1 MYNRNQEGCTWGVLI
16 YMMNDIL
23 NIYIDLVTS
32 PVVAFLLLS
41 IFFLGIVYQLF
52 SEKINIIGV
61 LSILS
66 IFIFFSGHLFTSSA
80 SVLTLILILLSGF
93 LILIEFFVIGMVL
106 GFIGVLLFGAS
117 ILTVSGN
124 VFLYSIFLAVI
135 FIMVIIEWVIF
146 VKHKKR
152 KIPFLNRLILND
164 ATDKE
169 SGYTSFDDRS
179 YLVGEIAVTHTVLRP
194 SGTIRLGDERIDAVA
209 EGSYIPSDV
218 KVKII
223 FVEGTR
229 VVVRPVE
236 D

>member
-1 MYNRNQEGCTWGVLI
+1 MGGSYL
-16 YMMNDIL
+16 YMIKDSIQF
-23 NIYIDLVTS
+23 YIDVVTS

-41 IFFLGIVYQLF
+41 IFFLGVVYQLF
-52 SEKINIIGV
+52 SQRVNIIGILAV
-61 LSILS
+61 LS
-66 IFIFFSGHLFTSSA
+66 IFIFFSGHLLTGGGNM
-80 SVLTLILILLSGF
+80 LTLILILLSGF
-93 LILIEFFVIGMVL
+93 LILIEFFVIGTLL
-106 GFIGVLLFGAS
+106 GLIGIIVFGVS

-124 VFLYSIFLAVI
+124 AVLYSIFLAVI
-135 FIMVIIEWVIF
+135 LVMVIIEWVIF

-179 YLVGEIAVTHTVLRP
+179 HLVGEIAVTHTVLRP

-229 VVVRPVE
+229 IVVRPTE

>member
-1 MYNRNQEGCTWGVLI
+1 MGGSYL
-16 YMMNDIL
+16 YMINNSIQF
-23 NIYIDLVTS
+23 YIDVVTS

-41 IFFLGIVYQLF
+41 IFFLGVVYQLF
-52 SEKINIIGV
+52 SDRINIVGV
-61 LSILS
+61 LAVLS
-66 IFIFFSGHLFTSSA
+66 IFIFYSGHLLTGSSNLLA
-80 SVLTLILILLSGF
+80 LILILISG
-93 LILIEFFVIGMVL
+93 ILLLVEFFVIGMIL
-106 GFIGVLLFGAS
+106 GAIGLMLFAAS
-117 ILTVSGN
+117 ILVVSGN
-124 VFLYSIFLAVI
+124 ALLYSVFLAVI
-135 FIMVIIEWVIF
+135 LVMVIIEWVIF

-152 KIPFLNRLILND
+152 KIPFLNRLILSD

-179 YLVGEIAVTHTVLRP
+179 HLVGEVAVTHTVLRP

-229 VVVRPVE
+229 VVVRPTE

>member
-1 MYNRNQEGCTWGVLI
+1 MGGSYL
-16 YMMNDIL
+16 YMIKDSIQF
-23 NIYIDLVTS
+23 YIDVVTS

-41 IFFLGIVYQLF
+41 IFFLGVVYQLF
-52 SEKINIIGV
+52 SQRVNIIGILAV
-61 LSILS
+61 LS
-66 IFIFFSGHLFTSSA
+66 IFIFFSGHLLTGGGNM
-80 SVLTLILILLSGF
+80 LTLILILLSGF
-93 LILIEFFVIGMVL
+93 LILIEFFVIGTLL
-106 GFIGVLLFGAS
+106 GLIGIIVFGVS

-124 VFLYSIFLAVI
+124 PVLYSIFLAVI
-135 FIMVIIEWVIF
+135 LIMVIIEWVIF

-179 YLVGEIAVTHTVLRP
+179 HLVGEIAVTHTVLRP

-229 VVVRPVE
+229 IVVRPTE

>member
-1 MYNRNQEGCTWGVLI
+1 MGGSYL
-16 YMMNDIL
+16 YMIKDSIQF
-23 NIYIDLVTS
+23 YIDVVTL

-41 IFFLGIVYQLF
+41 IFFLGVVYQLF
-52 SEKINIIGV
+52 SQRVNIIGILAV
-61 LSILS
+61 LS
-66 IFIFFSGHLFTSSA
+66 IFIFFSGHLLTGGGNM
-80 SVLTLILILLSGF
+80 LTLILILLSGF
-93 LILIEFFVIGMVL
+93 LILIEFFVIGTLL
-106 GFIGVLLFGAS
+106 GLIGILVFGVS

-124 VFLYSIFLAVI
+124 AVLYSIFLAVI
-135 FIMVIIEWVIF
+135 LIMVIIEWVIF

-179 YLVGEIAVTHTVLRP
+179 HLVGEIAVTHTVLRP

-229 VVVRPVE
+229 IVVRPTE

>member
-1 MYNRNQEGCTWGVLI
+1 MGGSYL
-16 YMMNDIL
+16 YMIKDSIQF
-23 NIYIDLVTS
+23 YIDVVTL

-41 IFFLGIVYQLF
+41 IFFLGVVYQLF
-52 SEKINIIGV
+52 SQRVNIIGILAV
-61 LSILS
+61 LS
-66 IFIFFSGHLFTSSA
+66 IFIFFSGHLLTGGGNM
-80 SVLTLILILLSGF
+80 LTLILILLSGF
-93 LILIEFFVIGMVL
+93 LILIEFFVIGTLL
-106 GFIGVLLFGAS
+106 GLIGIIVFGVS

-124 VFLYSIFLAVI
+124 AVLYSIFLAVI
-135 FIMVIIEWVIF
+135 LIMVIIEWVIF

-179 YLVGEIAVTHTVLRP
+179 HLVGEIAVTHTVLRP

-229 VVVRPVE
+229 IVVRPTE

>member
-1 MYNRNQEGCTWGVLI
+1 MGGSYL
-16 YMMNDIL
+16 YMIKDSIQF
-23 NIYIDLVTS
+23 YIDVVTS

-41 IFFLGIVYQLF
+41 IFFLGLVYQLF
-52 SEKINIIGV
+52 SQRVNIIGILAV
-61 LSILS
+61 LS
-66 IFIFFSGHLFTSSA
+66 IFIFFSGHLLTGGGNM
-80 SVLTLILILLSGF
+80 LTLILILLSGF
-93 LILIEFFVIGMVL
+93 LILIEFFVIGTLL
-106 GFIGVLLFGAS
+106 GLIGIIVFVAS

-124 VFLYSIFLAVI
+124 AVLYSIFLAVI
-135 FIMVIIEWVIF
+135 LIMVIIEWVIF

-179 YLVGEIAVTHTVLRP
+179 HLVGEIAVTHTVLRP

-229 VVVRPVE
+229 IVVRPTE

>member
-66 IFIFFSGHLFTSSA
+66 IFIFFSGHLFTSS
-80 SVLTLILILLSGF
+80 
-93 LILIEFFVIGMVL
+93 
-106 GFIGVLLFGAS
+106 GVLLFGAS

-179 YLVGEIAVTHTVLRP
+179 YLVGEIAETHTVLRP

>member
-1 MYNRNQEGCTWGVLI
+1 MGGSYL
-16 YMMNDIL
+16 YMISNSIQF
-23 NIYIDLVTS
+23 YIDIVTS

-41 IFFLGIVYQLF
+41 IFFLGVVYQLF
-52 SEKINIIGV
+52 SERVNIAGILAV
-61 LSILS
+61 LS
-66 IFIFFSGHLFTSSA
+66 IFIFFSGHL
-80 SVLTLILILLSGF
+80 LTGDGNILALILILISGS
-93 LILIEFFVIGMVL
+93 LMLIEFFVIGMIL
-106 GFIGVLLFGAS
+106 GAIGVMLFCAS
-117 ILTVSGN
+117 ILVVSGN
-124 VFLYSIFLAVI
+124 AFLYSVFLAVI
-135 FIMVIIEWVIF
+135 LVMVIIEWVIF
-146 VKHKKR
+146 VKYKKR

-179 YLVGEIAVTHTVLRP
+179 HLVGEIAVTHTVLRP

-209 EGSYIPSDV
+209 EGSYIPADV

-229 VVVRPVE
+229 VVVRPTE

>member
-1 MYNRNQEGCTWGVLI
+1 MYMGGSYL
-16 YMMNDIL
+16 YMIKDSIQF
-23 NIYIDLVTS
+23 YIDVVTS

-41 IFFLGIVYQLF
+41 IFFLGVVYQLF
-52 SEKINIIGV
+52 SQRVNIIGILAV
-61 LSILS
+61 LS
-66 IFIFFSGHLFTSSA
+66 IFIFFSGHLLTGGGNM
-80 SVLTLILILLSGF
+80 LTLILILLSGF
-93 LILIEFFVIGMVL
+93 LILIEFFVIGTLL
-106 GFIGVLLFGAS
+106 GLIGIIVFGVS
-117 ILTVSGN
+117 ILPVSGN
-124 VFLYSIFLAVI
+124 AVLYSIFLAVI
-135 FIMVIIEWVIF
+135 LIMVIIEWVIF

-152 KIPFLNRLILND
+152 KISFLNRLILND
-164 ATDKE
+164 ATDKD

-179 YLVGEIAVTHTVLRP
+179 HLVGEIAVTHTVLRP

-229 VVVRPVE
+229 IVVRPTE

>member
-1 MYNRNQEGCTWGVLI
+1 MGTTYLYTISGI
-16 YMMNDIL
+16 FKF
-23 NIYIDLVTS
+23 YIDIVTN

-41 IFFLGIVYQLF
+41 IFFLGVVYQLF
-52 SEKINIIGV
+52 SEKINIVGI

-66 IFIFFSGHLFTSSA
+66 IFIFFSGHLLTGSGNL
-80 SVLTLILILLSGF
+80 LTLLLILLSGL
-93 LILIEFFVIGMVL
+93 LILLEFFVIGTLL
-106 GFIGVLLFGAS
+106 GIIGVILFGVS
-117 ILTVSGN
+117 ILSVSGN

-135 FIMVIIEWVIF
+135 LIMVIIEWVIF
-146 VKHKKR
+146 VKYKKR
-152 KIPFLNRLILND
+152 KIPFLNRLILSD

-179 YLVGEIAVTHTVLRP
+179 HLVGEIAETHTVLRP

>member
-1 MYNRNQEGCTWGVLI
+1 MGESYL
-16 YMMNDIL
+16 YMINTSIQF
-23 NIYIDLVTS
+23 YIDIVTS

-41 IFFLGIVYQLF
+41 IFFLGVVYQLF
-52 SEKINIIGV
+52 SEKVNIIGILAV
-61 LSILS
+61 LA
-66 IFIFFSGHLFTSSA
+66 IFIFFSGHLLTGSGNM
-80 SVLTLILILLSGF
+80 LTLLLILLSGF
-93 LILIEFFVIGMVL
+93 LILIEFFVIGTLL
-106 GFIGVLLFGAS
+106 GIVGVLIFGVS
-117 ILTVSGN
+117 IITVSGN
-124 VFLYSIFLAVI
+124 ALLYSIFLAVI
-135 FIMVIIEWVIF
+135 LVMVIIEWVIF

-152 KIPFLNRLILND
+152 KIPFLNRLILSD

-179 YLVGEIAVTHTVLRP
+179 HLVGEFAVTHTVLRP

-229 VVVRPVE
+229 VVVRPTE

>member
-1 MYNRNQEGCTWGVLI
+1 MGGSYL
-16 YMMNDIL
+16 YMIKDSIQF
-23 NIYIDLVTS
+23 YIDVVTS

-41 IFFLGIVYQLF
+41 IFFLGLVYQLF
-52 SEKINIIGV
+52 SQRVNIIGILAV
-61 LSILS
+61 LS
-66 IFIFFSGHLFTSSA
+66 IFIFFSGHLLTGGGNM
-80 SVLTLILILLSGF
+80 LTLILILLSGF
-93 LILIEFFVIGMVL
+93 LILIEFFVIGTLL
-106 GFIGVLLFGAS
+106 GLIGILVFGVS

-124 VFLYSIFLAVI
+124 AVLYSIFLAVI
-135 FIMVIIEWVIF
+135 LIMVIIEWVIF

-179 YLVGEIAVTHTVLRP
+179 HLVGEIAVTHTVLRP

-229 VVVRPVE
+229 IVVRPTE

>member
-1 MYNRNQEGCTWGVLI
+1 MGGSYL
-16 YMMNDIL
+16 YMIKDSIQF
-23 NIYIDLVTS
+23 YIDVVTS

-41 IFFLGIVYQLF
+41 IFFLGVVYQLF
-52 SEKINIIGV
+52 SERVNIIGILAV
-61 LSILS
+61 LS
-66 IFIFFSGHLFTSSA
+66 IFIFFSGHLLTGGGNM
-80 SVLTLILILLSGF
+80 LTLILILLSGF
-93 LILIEFFVIGMVL
+93 LILIEFFVIGTLL
-106 GFIGVLLFGAS
+106 GLIGIIVFVVS

-124 VFLYSIFLAVI
+124 AVLYSIFLAVI
-135 FIMVIIEWVIF
+135 LIMVIIEWVIF

-179 YLVGEIAVTHTVLRP
+179 HLVGEIAVTHAVLRP

-229 VVVRPVE
+229 IVVRPTE

>member
-1 MYNRNQEGCTWGVLI
+1 MGGSYL
-16 YMMNDIL
+16 YMISNSIQF
-23 NIYIDLVTS
+23 YIDIVTS

-41 IFFLGIVYQLF
+41 IFFLGVVYQLF
-52 SEKINIIGV
+52 SERVNIAGILAV
-61 LSILS
+61 LS
-66 IFIFFSGHLFTSSA
+66 IFIFFSGHL
-80 SVLTLILILLSGF
+80 LTGDGNILALILILISGS
-93 LILIEFFVIGMVL
+93 LMLIEFFVIGMIL
-106 GFIGVLLFGAS
+106 GAIGVMLFGAS
-117 ILTVSGN
+117 ILVVSGN
-124 VFLYSIFLAVI
+124 AFLYSVFLAVI
-135 FIMVIIEWVIF
+135 LVMVIIEWVIF
-146 VKHKKR
+146 VKYKKR

-179 YLVGEIAVTHTVLRP
+179 HLVGEIAVTHTVLRP

-209 EGSYIPSDV
+209 EGSYIPADV

-229 VVVRPVE
+229 VVVRPTE

>member
-1 MYNRNQEGCTWGVLI
+1 MGGSYL
-16 YMMNDIL
+16 YMIKDSIQF
-23 NIYIDLVTS
+23 YIDVVTS

-41 IFFLGIVYQLF
+41 IFFLGVVYQLF
-52 SEKINIIGV
+52 SQRVNIIGILAV
-61 LSILS
+61 LS
-66 IFIFFSGHLFTSSA
+66 IFIFFSGHLLTGGGNM
-80 SVLTLILILLSGF
+80 LTLILILLSGF
-93 LILIEFFVIGMVL
+93 LILIEFFVIGTLL
-106 GFIGVLLFGAS
+106 GLIGIIVFGVS

-124 VFLYSIFLAVI
+124 AVLYSIFLAVI
-135 FIMVIIEWVIF
+135 LIMVIIEWVIF

-179 YLVGEIAVTHTVLRP
+179 HLVGEIAVTHTVLRP

-229 VVVRPVE
+229 IVVRPTE

>member
-1 MYNRNQEGCTWGVLI
+1 MGGSYL
-16 YMMNDIL
+16 YMISNSIQF
-23 NIYIDLVTS
+23 YIDIVTS

-41 IFFLGIVYQLF
+41 IFFLGVVYQLF
-52 SEKINIIGV
+52 SERVNIAGILAV
-61 LSILS
+61 LS
-66 IFIFFSGHLFTSSA
+66 IFIFFSGHL
-80 SVLTLILILLSGF
+80 LTGDGNILALILVLISGS
-93 LILIEFFVIGMVL
+93 LMLIEFFVIGMIL
-106 GFIGVLLFGAS
+106 GAIGVMLFGAS
-117 ILTVSGN
+117 ILVVSGN
-124 VFLYSIFLAVI
+124 AFLYSVFLAVI
-135 FIMVIIEWVIF
+135 LVMVIIEWVIF
-146 VKHKKR
+146 VKYKKR

-179 YLVGEIAVTHTVLRP
+179 HLVGEIAVTHTVLRP

-209 EGSYIPSDV
+209 EGSYIPADV

-229 VVVRPVE
+229 VVVRPME

>member
-1 MYNRNQEGCTWGVLI
+1 MGGSYL
-16 YMMNDIL
+16 YMIKDSIQF
-23 NIYIDLVTS
+23 YIDVVTL

-41 IFFLGIVYQLF
+41 IFFLGVVYQLF
-52 SEKINIIGV
+52 SQRVNIIGILAV
-61 LSILS
+61 LS
-66 IFIFFSGHLFTSSA
+66 IFIFFSGHLLTGGGNM
-80 SVLTLILILLSGF
+80 LTLILILLSGF
-93 LILIEFFVIGMVL
+93 LILIEFFVIGTLL
-106 GFIGVLLFGAS
+106 GLIGIIVFGVS

-124 VFLYSIFLAVI
+124 AVLYSIFLAVI
-135 FIMVIIEWVIF
+135 LVMVIIEWVIF

-179 YLVGEIAVTHTVLRP
+179 HLVGEIAVTHTVLRP

-229 VVVRPVE
+229 IVVRPTE

>member
-1 MYNRNQEGCTWGVLI
+1 MGGSYL
-16 YMMNDIL
+16 YMIKDSIQF
-23 NIYIDLVTS
+23 YIDVVTS

-41 IFFLGIVYQLF
+41 IFFLGVVYQLF
-52 SEKINIIGV
+52 SERVNIIGILAV
-61 LSILS
+61 LS
-66 IFIFFSGHLFTSSA
+66 IFIFFSGHLLTGGGNM
-80 SVLTLILILLSGF
+80 LTLILILLSGF
-93 LILIEFFVIGMVL
+93 LILIEFFVIGTLL
-106 GFIGVLLFGAS
+106 GLIGIIVFGVS

-124 VFLYSIFLAVI
+124 AVLYSIFLAVI
-135 FIMVIIEWVIF
+135 LIMVIIEWVIF

-179 YLVGEIAVTHTVLRP
+179 HLVGEIAVTHTVLRP

-229 VVVRPVE
+229 IVVRPTE

>member
-1 MYNRNQEGCTWGVLI
+1 MGGSYL
-16 YMMNDIL
+16 YMIKDSIQF
-23 NIYIDLVTS
+23 YIDVVTL

-41 IFFLGIVYQLF
+41 IFFLGVVYQLF
-52 SEKINIIGV
+52 SQRVNIIGILAV
-61 LSILS
+61 LS
-66 IFIFFSGHLFTSSA
+66 IFIFFSGHLLTGGGNM
-80 SVLTLILILLSGF
+80 LTLILILLSGF
-93 LILIEFFVIGMVL
+93 LILIEFFVIGTLL
-106 GFIGVLLFGAS
+106 GLIGILVFGVS

-124 VFLYSIFLAVI
+124 AILYSIFLAVI
-135 FIMVIIEWVIF
+135 LIMVIIEWVIF

-179 YLVGEIAVTHTVLRP
+179 HLVGEIAVTHTVLRP

-229 VVVRPVE
+229 IVVRPTE

>member
-1 MYNRNQEGCTWGVLI
+1 MGGSYL
-16 YMMNDIL
+16 YMIKDSIQF
-23 NIYIDLVTS
+23 YIDVVTS

-41 IFFLGIVYQLF
+41 IFFLGVLYQLF
-52 SEKINIIGV
+52 SQRVNIIGILAV
-61 LSILS
+61 LS
-66 IFIFFSGHLFTSSA
+66 IFIFFSGHLLTGGGNM
-80 SVLTLILILLSGF
+80 LTLILILLSGF
-93 LILIEFFVIGMVL
+93 LILIEFFVIGTLL
-106 GFIGVLLFGAS
+106 GLIGIIVFGVS

-124 VFLYSIFLAVI
+124 AVLYSIFLAVI
-135 FIMVIIEWVIF
+135 LIMVIIEWVIF

-179 YLVGEIAVTHTVLRP
+179 HLVGEIAVTHTVLRP

-229 VVVRPVE
+229 IVVRPTE

>member
-1 MYNRNQEGCTWGVLI
+1 MGGSYL
-16 YMMNDIL
+16 YMISNSIQF
-23 NIYIDLVTS
+23 YIDIVTS

-41 IFFLGIVYQLF
+41 IFFLGVVYQLF
-52 SEKINIIGV
+52 SERVNIAGILAV
-61 LSILS
+61 LS
-66 IFIFFSGHLFTSSA
+66 IFIFFSGHL
-80 SVLTLILILLSGF
+80 LTGDGNILALILVLISGS
-93 LILIEFFVIGMVL
+93 LMLIEFFVIGMIL
-106 GFIGVLLFGAS
+106 GAIGVMLFGAS
-117 ILTVSGN
+117 ILVVSGN
-124 VFLYSIFLAVI
+124 AFLYSVFLAVI
-135 FIMVIIEWVIF
+135 LVMVIIEWVIF
-146 VKHKKR
+146 VKYKKR

-179 YLVGEIAVTHTVLRP
+179 HLVGEIAVTHTVLRP

-209 EGSYIPSDV
+209 EGSYIPADV

-229 VVVRPVE
+229 VVVRPTE

>member
-1 MYNRNQEGCTWGVLI
+1 MGGSYL
-16 YMMNDIL
+16 YMTNNIL
-23 NIYIDLVTS
+23 QFYIDAVTS

-41 IFFLGIVYQLF
+41 IFFLGLVYQLF
-52 SEKINIIGV
+52 SERINIVGILAV
-61 LSILS
+61 LS
-66 IFIFFSGHLFTSSA
+66 IFIFFSGHLLSGDGNM
-80 SVLTLILILLSGF
+80 LTLILILVSGF
-93 LILIEFFVIGMVL
+93 LILIEFFIIGTLL
-106 GFIGVLLFGAS
+106 GILGVLVFCVS

-124 VFLYSIFLAVI
+124 VLLYSIFLAVI
-135 FIMVIIEWVIF
+135 FVMVIIEWVIF

-152 KIPFLNRLILND
+152 KIPFLSRLILND

-179 YLVGEIAVTHTVLRP
+179 HLVGEIAESHTVLRP

-209 EGSYIPSDV
+209 EGSYIPADV

>member
-1 MYNRNQEGCTWGVLI
+1 MGGSYL
-16 YMMNDIL
+16 YMISNSIQF
-23 NIYIDLVTS
+23 YIDIVTS

-41 IFFLGIVYQLF
+41 IFFLGVVYQLF
-52 SEKINIIGV
+52 SERINIAGILAV
-61 LSILS
+61 LS
-66 IFIFFSGHLFTSSA
+66 IFIFFSGHL
-80 SVLTLILILLSGF
+80 LTGDGNILALILVLISGS
-93 LILIEFFVIGMVL
+93 LMLIEFFVIGMIL
-106 GFIGVLLFGAS
+106 GAIGVMLFGAS
-117 ILTVSGN
+117 ILVVSGN
-124 VFLYSIFLAVI
+124 AFLYSVFLAVI
-135 FIMVIIEWVIF
+135 LVMVIIEWVIF
-146 VKHKKR
+146 VKYKKR

-179 YLVGEIAVTHTVLRP
+179 HLVGEIAVTHTVLRP

-209 EGSYIPSDV
+209 EGSYIPADV

-229 VVVRPVE
+229 VVVRPTE

>member
-1 MYNRNQEGCTWGVLI
+1 MGGSYL
-16 YMMNDIL
+16 YMIKDSIQF
-23 NIYIDLVTS
+23 YIDVVTS

-41 IFFLGIVYQLF
+41 IFFLGVVYQLF
-52 SEKINIIGV
+52 SERVNIIGILAV
-61 LSILS
+61 LS
-66 IFIFFSGHLFTSSA
+66 IFIFFSGHLLTGGGNM
-80 SVLTLILILLSGF
+80 LTLILILLSGF
-93 LILIEFFVIGMVL
+93 LILIEFFVIGTLL
-106 GFIGVLLFGAS
+106 GLIGIIVFVVS

-124 VFLYSIFLAVI
+124 AVLYSIFLAVI
-135 FIMVIIEWVIF
+135 LIMVIIEWVIF

-179 YLVGEIAVTHTVLRP
+179 HLVGEIAVTHTVLRP

-229 VVVRPVE
+229 IVVRPTE